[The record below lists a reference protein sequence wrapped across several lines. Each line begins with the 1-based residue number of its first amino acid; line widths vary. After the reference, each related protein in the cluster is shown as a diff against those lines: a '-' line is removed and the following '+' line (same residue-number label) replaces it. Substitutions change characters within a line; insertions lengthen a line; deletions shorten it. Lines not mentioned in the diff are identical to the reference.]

1 MKNLTDYIAEAYEY
15 NYNISNVPKYT
26 STGTDKVD
34 IKNKT
39 NNKTNYTVQP
49 KNKDEL
55 MYIIT
60 STFKIKQYD
69 LNFIDTSKITDMSE
83 LFINI
88 NHNFDVSKWDVSNVT
103 NMSAMFYCCYDFICD
118 LSKWNVSSV
127 TNMHSLFRRCNKF
140 TGKGLEN
147 WDISN
152 VTTMSGMFN
161 KCDNFNCDLSKW
173 NVSNVEN
180 MSYMFNKCYKFE
192 GKGLEN
198 WDVSNLKR
206 RQNMFN
212 ECTKLTC
219 DLSSW
224 QY

>member
-1 MKNLTDYIAEAYEY
+1 
-15 NYNISNVPKYT
+15 
-26 STGTDKVD
+26 
-34 IKNKT
+34 
-39 NNKTNYTVQP
+39 
-49 KNKDEL
+49 
-55 MYIIT
+55 MY
-60 STFKIKQYD
+60 
-69 LNFIDTSKITDMSE
+69 
-83 LFINI
+83 
-88 NHNFDVSKWDVSNVT
+88 
-103 NMSAMFYCCYDFICD
+103 
-118 LSKWNVSSV
+118 
-127 TNMHSLFRRCNKF
+127 SLFRRCNKF

-147 WDISN
+147 WDVSN

-173 NVSNVEN
+173 NISNVEN

-206 RQNMFN
+206 WQNMFN

>member
-55 MYIIT
+55 SDIIT
-60 STFKIKQYD
+60 NAFKNKQYD

>member
-1 MKNLTDYIAEAYEY
+1 MV
-15 NYNISNVPKYT
+15 NVL
-26 STGTDKVD
+26 DKVR
-34 IKNKT
+34 
-39 NNKTNYTVQP
+39 P
-49 KNKDEL
+49 KNKEQL
-55 MYIIT
+55 KQLINYA
-60 STFKIKQYD
+60 FKHNIYD
-69 LNFIDTSKITDMSE
+69 LNFIDTSKITDMSN
-83 LFINI
+83 LFINCEYDI
-88 NHNFDVSKWDVSNVT
+88 DVSNWDVSNVI
-103 NMSAMFYCCYDFICD
+103 NMSAMFYCCYDFVCD